1 MKTEA
6 RRIVCELIATRGVT
20 INGEAAAQLED
31 AIAAALARA
40 VAEKREE
47 ALALLRRYRDADNED
62 VLTGVDED
70 TDAFFAA
77 LRAPKG
83 GPDASSPLA

>member
-1 MKTEA
+1 MPCVVKPLDQRA
-6 RRIVCELIATRGVT
+6 SRGVT

-70 TDAFFAA
+70 TDAFFAG
-77 LRAPKG
+77 LRAGEGTP
-83 GPDASSPLA
+83 